1 MKDDHSRGAPP
12 TSSEI
17 TRRTVL
23 GGLAAAALTVPTI
36 SHAAGRKRRSTRAEL
51 PTAASPHSMFD
62 PRSGL
67 FSPVASMKMPRARHA
82 SVLLPDGRVA
92 VLGGFGQQP
101 TGSVEIYDPGTN
113 MWTSGQP
120 LKVPRLDHT
129 AISDGD
135 AVYILGGSGLG
146 QVDFVEYYQPALK
159 PSGA

>member
-1 MKDDHSRGAPP
+1 MLADGRVLLTGGYPSSMPGAGAQP
-12 TSSEI
+12 SS
-17 TRRTVL
+17 VS
-23 GGLAAAALTVPTI
+23 TI
-36 SHAAGRKRRSTRAEL
+36 
-51 PTAASPHSMFD
+51 FD

-67 FSPVASMKMPRARHA
+67 FSPAASMKMPRARHA

-113 MWTSGQP
+113 TWTGAQP

-129 AISDGD
+129 AVSDGD